1 MTRRVRLAAAT
12 VSGLAALAVGAAALA
27 QTASGSYEL
36 SWRALAGGGKSD
48 GGSYVEQGAIGQA
61 LVQTSSGGS
70 YSVSSGF
77 LGGGQDKY
85 KRYLPHLAKDGS
97 N

>member
-1 MTRRVRLAAAT
+1 MTRRARLFAVASGGVAA
-12 VSGLAALAVGAAALA
+12 VALGAAALA

-61 LVQTSSGGS
+61 LAQTSTGGS

-85 KRYLPHLAKDGS
+85 KRYLPILSKDGS

>member
-1 MTRRVRLAAAT
+1 MTTRRRLIAAGAG
-12 VSGLAALAVGAAALA
+12 GLGALTLGAAALA
-27 QTASGSYEL
+27 QTASGSYDL
-36 SWRALAGGGKSD
+36 SWRALVGGGKSD
-48 GGSYVEQGAIGQA
+48 GGGYVAQTAIGQPLA
-61 LVQTSSGGS
+61 QTSTGGS

-85 KRYLPHLAKDGS
+85 RRFLPFLSRDGS